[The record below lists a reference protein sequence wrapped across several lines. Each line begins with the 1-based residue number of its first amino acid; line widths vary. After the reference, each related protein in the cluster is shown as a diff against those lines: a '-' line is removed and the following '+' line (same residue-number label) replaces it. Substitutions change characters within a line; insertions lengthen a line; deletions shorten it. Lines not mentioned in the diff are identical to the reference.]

1 MEDFKLDTFKTDSS
15 TEILFIHHTCDLMF
29 LLVKEVSLFLK
40 LSVSV
45 TGLLRPAPRPEPPEV
60 LVSVLFCLWVT
71 ARELCLGRDSLR
83 RDRDCPSFRLGLW
96 RFIRLRLD
104 LALRGKD
111 TYCYG
116 KAKII
121 TDILYL
127 FVYCQK

>member
-1 MEDFKLDTFKTDSS
+1 
-15 TEILFIHHTCDLMF
+15 MF

-83 RDRDCPSFRLGLW
+83 RDRDCPSFRLGLL

-121 TDILYL
+121 YPLLICILSL
-127 FVYCQK
+127 SF